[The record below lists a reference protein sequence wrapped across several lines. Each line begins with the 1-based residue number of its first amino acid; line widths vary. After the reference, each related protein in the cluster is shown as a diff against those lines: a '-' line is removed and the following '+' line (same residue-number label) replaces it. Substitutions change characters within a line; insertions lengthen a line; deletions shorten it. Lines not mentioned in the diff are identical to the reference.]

1 MMKQLLNKTIA
12 IALCVTASA
21 ATAQKLPTKQTVS
34 LQAVDT
40 KIDGKTNEKFQA
52 YNTSIEAFYTISNDD
67 ENLYLTVKAV
77 QHDIASK
84 IIRGGLSLIINHT
97 IKKNDPEQVTITY
110 PILRNAEMA
119 AVANM
124 YARKPFDQGDGSTT
138 SVKQLNDMLQAKSK
152 TIGLSGIK
160 AIPDKEI
167 SVYNEDGIKAVSLFD
182 DKNAYTYELA
192 IPLKYLNLPN
202 AGADAFSY
210 HIKVNEV
217 YMGAQTGGG
226 PPAPPVPISALGTT
240 DFWGEYTLAKK

>member
-1 MMKQLLNKTIA
+1 MKYLRNHFTIA
-12 IALCVTASA
+12 ALCLSAFA
-21 ATAQKLPTKQTVS
+21 ATAQKLPAKQTVS
-34 LQAVDT
+34 LRAVDT
-40 KIDGKTNEKFQA
+40 KIDGKTTEKFQA

-84 IIRGGLSLIINHT
+84 IIRGGLTLVINHT

-110 PILRNAEMA
+110 PILRNADMA

-124 YARKPFDQGDGSTT
+124 YAAKSFDQGDGTVT
-138 SVKQLNDMLQAKSK
+138 SVKQLNDVLQAKSK

-160 AIPDKEI
+160 TIADKEI

-192 IPLKYLNLPN
+192 IPLKYLNLLN
-202 AGADAFSY
+202 GDAFSY

-217 YMGAQTGGG
+217 YMGPATGGG